1 MDKEHISDY
10 KARLEK
16 ELSEFMKLPV
26 TEGSAEAVKSMI
38 ECLDAVEHLEH
49 CAGIEDDAH
58 TSERLT
64 DSELRAWLQRMDN
77 ADGSTG
83 QHWTEDQTA
92 SIAAAIGV
100 TFDHVTAEE
109 FCAAMNMMYSDY
121 FPVGVKYGVDR
132 PEFYADLAKAF
143 LFDKDGPA
151 PSEKLAEYYHKV
163 VK

>member
-1 MDKEHISDY
+1 MNKEHIAEY

-49 CAGIEDDAH
+49 CAGIEDDAR

-64 DSELRAWLQRMDN
+64 DDELRAWLQNMGN
-77 ADGSTG
+77 ADGTTG
-83 QHWTEDQTA
+83 QHWTEDQTG
-92 SIAAAIGV
+92 SIARVIGV
-100 TFDHVTAEE
+100 SFDHVTPSE

-121 FPVGVKYGVDR
+121 YPVGVKYGIDR
-132 PEFYADLAKAF
+132 AEFYADLAKAF

-151 PSEKLAEYYHKV
+151 PSEKLAEYYHEV

>member
-1 MDKEHISDY
+1 MGITCEALDKEICAL
-10 KARLEK
+10 KAGKMTWDTVKQLNLLLDLRA
-16 ELSEFMKLPV
+16 KLGDNV
-26 TEGSAEAVKSMI
+26 GY
-38 ECLDAVEHLEH
+38 
-49 CAGIEDDAH
+49 G
-58 TSERLT
+58 ERLT
-64 DSELRAWLQRMDN
+64 DDELRAWLQRMDN
-77 ADGSTG
+77 ADGTTG

-121 FPVGVKYGVDR
+121 YTVGVKYGVDR

-151 PSEKLAEYYHKV
+151 PSEKLAEYYHEV

>member
-1 MDKEHISDY
+1 MNKEHIADY

-49 CAGIEDDAH
+49 CTGIEDDADH
-58 TSERLT
+58 GGRLT
-64 DSELRAWLQRMDN
+64 DSELRAWLQHMDN

-100 TFDHVTAEE
+100 TFDHITAEE

-121 FPVGVKYGVDR
+121 YTVGVKYGVDR

>member
-1 MDKEHISDY
+1 MNKERILDY

-16 ELSEFMKLPV
+16 ELAEFMALPV

-49 CAGIEDDAH
+49 CAGVDDDAGH
-58 TSERLT
+58 GERLT
-64 DSELRAWLQRMDN
+64 DDELRAWLQRMDN
-77 ADGSTG
+77 ADGTTG

-100 TFDHVTAEE
+100 TFDHVTAKE

-121 FPVGVKYGVDR
+121 YSVGVKYGVDR

-151 PSEKLAEYYHKV
+151 AAKKLAGYYHKV